1 MFYKRRDYTKIV
13 NGRNPIVAH
22 EYLGEDLS
30 GKTAIV
36 VDDMIASGDS
46 IIDVGK
52 QLKARGAKKVI
63 ACASFGLF
71 TSGMER
77 FDKAVADGIIDKV
90 LTTNLIYQSP
100 ETLRRDYYVSVDMSE
115 YLASVVD
122 TLNHDRS
129 IERYITPDEKISNKL
144 KTS

>member
-1 MFYKRRDYTKIV
+1 
-13 NGRNPIVAH
+13 
-22 EYLGEDLS
+22 
-30 GKTAIV
+30 
-36 VDDMIASGDS
+36 
-46 IIDVGK
+46 
-52 QLKARGAKKVI
+52 
-63 ACASFGLF
+63 
-71 TSGMER
+71 MER
-77 FDKAVADGIIDKV
+77 FDKAVEEGVIDKV

-122 TLNHDRS
+122 TLNHNSS